1 MQTYDVTIKELEEN
15 AKKYNFW
22 QLTINI
28 EQTRF
33 EDLENLRQDANL
45 RLSLWSSL
53 DEWEYLSA

>member
-1 MQTYDVTIKELEEN
+1 MVKELEEN

-22 QLTINI
+22 QQTINI

-33 EDLENLRQDANL
+33 EDLEDLRQDTNL

-53 DEWEYLSA
+53 DEWAYLSA